1 MMKEIYLFTLLM
13 DSSKRCSP
21 SQNGQFDLVVVVP
34 VPCSKLPGHFVA
46 KQTAGFHSI
55 YSQAQFTKSI

>member
-1 MMKEIYLFTLLM
+1 M

-46 KQTAGFHSI
+46 KQTTCFPSI
-55 YSQAQFTKSI
+55 YFQAQFKKSI

>member
-1 MMKEIYLFTLLM
+1 M

-46 KQTAGFHSI
+46 KQTAGFPLHLLPSSI
-55 YSQAQFTKSI
+55 YKINLMSLSK